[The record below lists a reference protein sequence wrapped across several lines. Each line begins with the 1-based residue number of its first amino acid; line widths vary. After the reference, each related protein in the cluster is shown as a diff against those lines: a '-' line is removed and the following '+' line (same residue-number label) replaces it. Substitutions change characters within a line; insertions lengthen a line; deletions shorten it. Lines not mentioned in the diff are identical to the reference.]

1 LTKTGICS
9 EQWFINMIDAP
20 KVEAAQ
26 TRLLRLSLGLS
37 RLDRQRNPDIHNR
50 LKVFNIVAH
59 KTESNELGGSPESN
73 GQDAY

>member
-9 EQWFINMIDAP
+9 EQWFINMIDAQ

-26 TRLLRLSLGLS
+26 TRLLTPSLGLS
-37 RLDRQRNPDIHNR
+37 RLNRQRNPDIHNR
-50 LKVFNIVAH
+50 SKVFNIVAD

-73 GQDAY
+73 GQAAY